1 MRDDLLFERGEE
13 EGYGL
18 FDMDFNLMIFN
29 YCDSLFIL
37 LFDLEIITS

>member
-1 MRDDLLFERGEE
+1 MRDDLLF